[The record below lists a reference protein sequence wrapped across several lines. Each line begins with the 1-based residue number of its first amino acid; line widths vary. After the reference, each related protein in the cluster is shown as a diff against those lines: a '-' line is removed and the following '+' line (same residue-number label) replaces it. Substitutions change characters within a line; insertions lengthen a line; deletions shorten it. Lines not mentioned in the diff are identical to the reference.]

1 MMTACA
7 CSTAHVPPPAVTQA
21 AIPARLLV
29 HPTEAPEVPRTVDPV
44 TGKTSITGG
53 QATMGIALLYDYA
66 GALKGQLDSLINA
79 VVARDGAPPPKKKRH
94 RLF

>member
-1 MMTACA
+1 
-7 CSTAHVPPPAVTQA
+7 
-21 AIPARLLV
+21 
-29 HPTEAPEVPRTVDPV
+29 V